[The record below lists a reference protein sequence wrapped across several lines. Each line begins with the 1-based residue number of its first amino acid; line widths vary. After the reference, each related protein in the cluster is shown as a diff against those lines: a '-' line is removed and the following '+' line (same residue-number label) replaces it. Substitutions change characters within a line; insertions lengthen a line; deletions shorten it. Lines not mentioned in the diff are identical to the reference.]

1 MRYFSVFFVDDWSHQ
16 KWIGVS
22 AITNMMV
29 GLEEFHQELAWV
41 HNFGI
46 YCSQLEMDIEPTM
59 KHGGVNEWMMKL
71 IWAHVA
77 IIIGIH

>member
-1 MRYFSVFFVDDWSHQ
+1 
-16 KWIGVS
+16 
-22 AITNMMV
+22 MMV

-59 KHGGVNEWMMKL
+59 KHGGVNE
-71 IWAHVA
+71 
-77 IIIGIH
+77 